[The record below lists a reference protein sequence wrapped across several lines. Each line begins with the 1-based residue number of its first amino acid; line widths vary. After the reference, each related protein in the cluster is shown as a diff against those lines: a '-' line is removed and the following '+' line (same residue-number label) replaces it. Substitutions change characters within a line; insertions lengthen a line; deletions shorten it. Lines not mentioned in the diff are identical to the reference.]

1 MRQIRFY
8 LGRVNKRGII
18 SNDGVVDAILNP
30 PIIEKSEYHYTF
42 SDTSAHRV
50 EGTDFIFGKLS
61 KYKPKGDV
69 DTLNPE
75 FKREE
80 KIDIDNTIEAS
91 ALFIYIPE
99 FSGIAYP
106 HLWNKLHKEYFEK
119 LFAELVIKKH
129 DNFFADCFI
138 KPITDFR
145 TFIYRVSKLSSI
157 NSMKTRIYPPNPLF
171 GPAWESL
178 KDYLKKRKLK
188 EASFSEQGKDNDG
201 IQSKLPALAMQI
213 TRDETVPKEALMEV
227 VGEITDAAVLMALD
241 GYGSAKIE
249 GNEDGKGVIIKTSQ
263 NQMTFV
269 APTDCDPVELFR
281 KAKEEL
287 SKINDERYLGH

>member
-8 LGRVNKRGII
+8 LGRVNKRGTVTGDSII
-18 SNDGVVDAILNP
+18 DAILNS
-30 PIIEKSEYHYTF
+30 PIIEKNEYHYTF
-42 SDTSAHRV
+42 SDTSIHSV
-50 EGTDFIFGKLS
+50 DGIDFIFGKMS

-80 KIDIDNTIEAS
+80 IICIDNTIEAS
-91 ALFIYIPE
+91 AMFIYIPE

-106 HLWNKLHKEYFEK
+106 HIWNKLHKEFFER

-129 DNFFADCFI
+129 NNFFADCFI

-145 TFIYRVSKLSSI
+145 TFIQRVSKLSSI
-157 NSMKTRIYPPNPLF
+157 NCMKAKIFPPNPLF

-178 KDYLKKRKLK
+178 RNYLKDRKLK
-188 EASFSEQGKDNDG
+188 EASFVEQGKDKDG
-201 IQSKLPALAMQI
+201 IQSKLPALAAQL
-213 TRDETVPKEALMEV
+213 TSHETVPRDVLLTV

-241 GYGSAKIE
+241 GYGSAMID
-249 GNEDGKGVIIKTSQ
+249 GSEDGKEVVIKTSQ
-263 NQMTFV
+263 NQKTFL
-269 APTDCDPVELFR
+269 APKDCDPVDLFH
-281 KAKEEL
+281 KVKEEL
-287 SKINDERYLGH
+287 SKINEDRYLRH